1 MQRMIE
7 IYINTQLVAIVIE
20 DLAKLFVNTIY
31 NDLPLEV
38 SVTTR
43 IHTPQETI
51 EQEKVEQEVAQQEV
65 QQEPQ
70 E

>member
-1 MQRMIE
+1 MPRMIE
-7 IYINTQLVAIVIE
+7 IYINSQLVAIVIE

-38 SVTTR
+38 SITTR
-43 IHTPQETI
+43 VHKPQEMM
-51 EQEKVEQEVAQQEV
+51 EQEVAQQE
-65 QQEPQ
+65 PQ